1 MPVGL
6 RNIQPW
12 HSTIFLRME
21 GFAFRLSERA
31 DVAESIVPA
40 VQDELTELF
49 TLFERTQNQFKGS

>member
-1 MPVGL
+1 
-6 RNIQPW
+6 
-12 HSTIFLRME
+12 ME